1 MEVGPLSREVMLLK
15 LKLYPLDYR
24 TAFAFSILPYPQ
36 PRGLTLR
43 LAFPRQ
49 RCCSPLGELRAYH
62 VSCECQSELGLASL
76 PVARH
81 LRQVS

>member
-1 MEVGPLSREVMLLK
+1 MEVGALSREARQH
-15 LKLYPLDYR
+15 LYPSRYKMAL
-24 TAFAFSILPYPQ
+24 AFSILPYPQ

-43 LAFPRQ
+43 FAFPRQ
-49 RCCSPLGELRAYH
+49 NNSPLGELRAYH
-62 VSCECQSELGLASL
+62 VSCECQSGLGLASL

>member
-1 MEVGPLSREVMLLK
+1 MEVGTLSREARSH
-15 LKLYPLDYR
+15 LYPSHYKM
-24 TAFAFSILPYPQ
+24 TFAFSILPYPQ

-43 LAFPRQ
+43 LAFPR
-49 RCCSPLGELRAYH
+49 RECCSSLGELRAYH
-62 VSCECQSELGLASL
+62 VSCECQSGLGLASP